1 MSLPTIQQVYFGLCA
16 ALSVAGAII
25 TVLARNPIR
34 GAMGLLL
41 AIGGMAALFLSLS
54 AEFLAMVQL
63 LVYAGAVVVLFL
75 FVIML
80 LGPDAHT
87 PRDKSVAA
95 PRVIAAAG
103 ALLVASGGIATIL
116 FWNGTGKVPAFPPL
130 VPGPGS
136 ILNAEA
142 AIERATGAA
151 PAKLGTIEAM
161 ANEVYVSGL
170 VPFEIASALLL
181 VAVVGA
187 VAVAR
192 GRQGEGPRRSPGEKS
207 VSPPA
212 PIGAMASAAEAAGQ
226 APPRRA

>member
-1 MSLPTIQQVYFGLCA
+1 
-16 ALSVAGAII
+16 
-25 TVLARNPIR
+25 
-34 GAMGLLL
+34 
-41 AIGGMAALFLSLS
+41 
-54 AEFLAMVQL
+54 
-63 LVYAGAVVVLFL
+63 
-75 FVIML
+75 
-80 LGPDAHT
+80 
-87 PRDKSVAA
+87 VAA

-212 PIGAMASAAEAAGQ
+212 PIGAMASTAEAAGQ